1 MAELIRVSLDDEPTA
16 TALERAL
23 ADDFDARVERRDG
36 GGYELLVRGDRPTDR
51 LIVDLLS
58 RLERWLGES
67 DLEETTVIIG
77 GRPYR
82 LPAPAG

>member
-1 MAELIRVSLDDEPTA
+1 MEELIRVSFQDESTA

-36 GGYELLVRGDRPTDR
+36 GYELLVRGDRPTDR
-51 LIVDLLS
+51 LIVDLLN

-67 DLEETTVIIG
+67 DLDETTVIIG